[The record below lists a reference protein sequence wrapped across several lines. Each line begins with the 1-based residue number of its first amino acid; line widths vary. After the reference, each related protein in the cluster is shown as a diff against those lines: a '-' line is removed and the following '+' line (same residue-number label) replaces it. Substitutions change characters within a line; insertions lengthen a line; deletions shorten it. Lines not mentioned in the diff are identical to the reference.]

1 MAVPGPVTS
10 DQSAG
15 CHQIIR
21 DWHATLVTSP
31 ADVIDALGTAR
42 HDPTL

>member
-10 DQSAG
+10 EQSAG
-15 CHQIIR
+15 CHQLIR

-31 ADVIDALGTAR
+31 ADVIDVLSTAQP
-42 HDPTL
+42 DPAI